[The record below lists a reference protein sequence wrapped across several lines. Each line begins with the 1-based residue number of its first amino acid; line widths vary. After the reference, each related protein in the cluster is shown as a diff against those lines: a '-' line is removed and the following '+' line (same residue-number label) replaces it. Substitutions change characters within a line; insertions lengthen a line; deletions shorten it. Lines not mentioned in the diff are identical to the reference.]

1 MSTAALA
8 SARRRRTTNDI
19 ASSQNVSVKATQQES
34 PNSSKQVMPTP
45 PPQSL
50 TPLQILQLHDNKL
63 KDLEALM
70 VELNS
75 EEYITSVVEEK
86 INDLMQEKLLAFSS
100 ELDKIAPST
109 TKNSTNDLEAKLQI
123 LETSIQTNLTV
134 QNARLDEFKE
144 NTIKMIELLTSK
156 ENHISTNNVTTSDVE
171 KIDMLTKEVNE
182 LKVLVIK
189 SQILAHETCNS
200 IICIKDEFKLSNEK
214 IMQNVDKISA
224 MNTRQWN
231 APQCNAPQ
239 CDPAQMFLQ
248 SFMKNKLFGGGNI
261 MNMDEDYEEED
272 GADEDDEPE
281 LNTTKKLHIDL
292 NNEEVILNDEEVIL
306 NDEEEENVNTEELI
320 IDENQLQEILESNS
334 MDEINLNND
343 LLKQEVIDEIRKIE
357 TNVTETTATETTA
370 TETNVTETTAT
381 ETNVTETTATHES
394 N

>member
-34 PNSSKQVMPTP
+34 PNSSKQVMPT

-156 ENHISTNNVTTSDVE
+156 ENHISTNNVITSDVE

-182 LKVLVIK
+182 LKLLVIK

-261 MNMDEDYEEED
+261 MNMCEDYEEEED

-281 LNTTKKLHIDL
+281 LNTNKKLHIDL

-357 TNVTETTATETTA
+357 TTATETNV

-381 ETNVTETTATHES
+381 ETNVTETTATETTATHES